1 MYRRQIRHS
10 NSEGMSD
17 RLKPSFYPKFAFASH
32 PEKLIPYN
40 RNTSDI
46 FYFFKPKTI
55 LDLRNTFS
63 DNIILRNVRRTKNK
77 ETIIF
82 HFDVTQTFFLLY
94 LNYMESKSISG
105 VINTCSNT
113 GTTPAKH
120 GGDDTACGSG
130 WHLLLFHIHCNTILS
145 SKMKPGTGFP

>member
-10 NSEGMSD
+10 NSEGMSN
-17 RLKPSFYPKFAFASH
+17 RLKPSFYLKFAFASH
-32 PEKLIPYN
+32 PEKWIPYN

-55 LDLRNTFS
+55 LDLRITFS
-63 DNIILRNVRRTKNK
+63 YNIISRNVRRTKNK
-77 ETIIF
+77 ELMLRRP
-82 HFDVTQTFFLLY
+82 FFLLY

-120 GGDDTACGSG
+120 GGDDTACGPG

-145 SKMKPGTGFP
+145 SKMKPGTGLP